1 MTNREKL
8 LKSNI
13 FDVLCDMNK
22 AMTGFRCDCVMQAL
36 TGGRIDYSSHCC
48 DNCGECIARWL
59 GEEARP

>member
-22 AMTGFRCDCVMQAL
+22 AITGFQCDCVMCAL
-36 TGGRIDYSSHCC
+36 TDGRITYSSHCC

-59 GEEARP
+59 GEEAT